1 MNYKKIYK
9 DETHS
14 GAYLFFGKE
23 KYLMENAVGYLLNK
37 YVKGSEA
44 FNYTKFKGS
53 EVKPEDIISACE
65 TYPVMNDKK
74 VVLVRDV
81 CDFLAIHEL
90 KNSFYEFLDKL
101 SDFVILIFWDTGDLK
116 KTTKFYKYF
125 KNNNRDMDFGKLSP
139 VDASRFVKSYFLRK
153 GKKINDREGALFI
166 KESGYLSKNEDLV
179 LLDLISEMDKI
190 AAAAKDKVITESD
203 IRSLITENIDTNIF
217 AFLDAMF
224 ERNRERALVEFHN
237 IVKLGEQYPII
248 FYMIIRQVKNLLSY
262 KILSQKNLSQA
273 EMMNKMGVSKFEFE
287 RKIMVYER
295 NFTIKFL
302 TDFYDELMKADE
314 FFKTSSVDEII
325 IFETLI
331 IKYCQ
336 GI

>member
-53 EVKPEDIISACE
+53 EVKPQDIISACE

-81 CDFLAIHEL
+81 CDFLANYEL
-90 KNSFYEFLDKL
+90 KDSFYEFLDKL

-125 KNNNRDMDFGKLSP
+125 KNNKRDIEFAKLGP
-139 VDASRFVKSYFLRK
+139 VDANRFVKSYFLRK
-153 GKKINDREGALFI
+153 GKKINDREAALFI
-166 KESGYLSKNEDLV
+166 KESGYTSKNEDLV

-190 AAAAKDKVITESD
+190 AAAAKDKVINESD

-217 AFLDAMF
+217 AFLDAMMQ
-224 ERNRERALVEFHN
+224 RNSERALVEFHN
-237 IVKLGEQYPII
+237 LVKLGEEYPII

-262 KILSQKNLSQA
+262 KILSEKNISQA
-273 EMMNKMGVSKFEFE
+273 EMMNKMGLSKFEFDK
-287 RKIMVYER
+287 KIRVYER
-295 NFTIKFL
+295 NFSKKFL
-302 TDFYDELMKADE
+302 TEFYDELIKADE

>member
-53 EVKPEDIISACE
+53 DVKPEDIISACE

-74 VVLVRDV
+74 IVLVRDV
-81 CDFLAIHEL
+81 CDFLANYEL
-90 KNSFYEFLDKL
+90 KDSFYEFLDKL
-101 SDFVILIFWDTGDLK
+101 SDFVILIFWDTGDIK

-125 KNNNRDMDFGKLSP
+125 KKNNRDIDFGKLSP
-139 VDASRFVKSYFLRK
+139 VDANRFVKSYFLRK
-153 GKKINDREGALFI
+153 GKKINDREAALFI
-166 KESGYLSKNEDLV
+166 KESGYTSKNEDLV

-190 AAAAKDKVITESD
+190 AAAAKSNHISESD
-203 IRSLITENIDTNIF
+203 IKSLITENIDTNIF
-217 AFLDAMF
+217 AFLDAMMQ
-224 ERNRERALVEFHN
+224 RNSERALVEFHN
-237 IVKLGEQYPII
+237 LVKLGEEYPVI

-262 KILSQKNLSQA
+262 KILSEKNISQA
-273 EMMNKMGVSKFEFE
+273 EMMNKMGLSKFEFE
-287 RKIMVYER
+287 RKIRVYER
-295 NFTIKFL
+295 NFSKKFL
-302 TDFYDELMKADE
+302 TEFYDELIKADE

>member
-53 EVKPEDIISACE
+53 EVKPQDIISACE

-81 CDFLAIHEL
+81 CDFLANYEL
-90 KNSFYEFLDKL
+90 KDSFYEFLDKL

-125 KNNNRDMDFGKLSP
+125 KNNKRDIEFAKLGP
-139 VDASRFVKSYFLRK
+139 VDENRFVKSYFLRK
-153 GKKINDREGALFI
+153 DKKINDREAALFI
-166 KESGYLSKNEDLV
+166 KESGYTSKNEDLV

-190 AAAAKDKVITESD
+190 AAAAKSNHISESD

-217 AFLDAMF
+217 AFLDAMI
-224 ERNRERALVEFHN
+224 ERNSERALVEFHN
-237 IVKLGEQYPII
+237 LVKLGEEYPVI

-262 KILSQKNLSQA
+262 KILSEKNISQA
-273 EMMNKMGVSKFEFE
+273 EMMNKMGLSKFEFE
-287 RKIMVYER
+287 IKIRGYER
-295 NFTIKFL
+295 NFSKKFL
-302 TDFYDELMKADE
+302 TEFYDELIKADE
-314 FFKTSSVDEII
+314 FFKTSSVNEII

>member
-53 EVKPEDIISACE
+53 EVKPQDIISACE

-81 CDFLAIHEL
+81 CDFLANYEL
-90 KNSFYEFLDKL
+90 KDSFYEFLDKL
-101 SDFVILIFWDTGDLK
+101 SDFVILIFWDTGDIK

-125 KNNNRDMDFGKLSP
+125 KKNNRDIDFGKLSP
-139 VDASRFVKSYFLRK
+139 VDANRFVKSYFLRK
-153 GKKINDREGALFI
+153 GKKINDREAALFI
-166 KESGYLSKNEDLV
+166 KESGYTSKNEDLV

-190 AAAAKDKVITESD
+190 AAAAKSNHISESD

-217 AFLDAMF
+217 AFLDAMMQ
-224 ERNRERALVEFHN
+224 RNSERALVEFHN
-237 IVKLGEQYPII
+237 LIKLGEEYPVI

-262 KILSQKNLSQA
+262 KILSEKNISQA
-273 EMMNKMGVSKFEFE
+273 EMMNKMGLSKFEFDK
-287 RKIMVYER
+287 KIRVYER
-295 NFTIKFL
+295 NFSKKFL
-302 TDFYDELMKADE
+302 TEFYGELIKADE

-331 IKYCQ
+331 IKYCKKS
-336 GI
+336 

>member
-53 EVKPEDIISACE
+53 EVKPQDIISACE

-81 CDFLAIHEL
+81 CDFLANYEL
-90 KNSFYEFLDKL
+90 KDSFYEFLDKL

-125 KNNNRDMDFGKLSP
+125 KKNNRDIDFGKLSP
-139 VDASRFVKSYFLRK
+139 VDANRFVKSYFLRK
-153 GKKINDREGALFI
+153 GKKINDREAALFI
-166 KESGYLSKNEDLV
+166 KESGYTSKNEDLV

-190 AAAAKDKVITESD
+190 AAAAKSNHISESD

-217 AFLDAMF
+217 AFLDAMMQ
-224 ERNRERALVEFHN
+224 RNSERALVEFHN
-237 IVKLGEQYPII
+237 LVKLGEEYPVI

-262 KILSQKNLSQA
+262 KILSEKNISQA

-287 RKIMVYER
+287 RKLRVYER
-295 NFTIKFL
+295 NFSKKFL
-302 TDFYDELMKADE
+302 TEFYDELIKADE

>member
-37 YVKGSEA
+37 YVKGTEA

-53 EVKPEDIISACE
+53 DVKPEDIISACE

-81 CDFLAIHEL
+81 CDFLANYEL
-90 KNSFYEFLDKL
+90 KDSFYEFLDKL

-116 KTTKFYKYF
+116 KTKKFYKYF
-125 KNNNRDMDFGKLSP
+125 KNNKRDIEFAKLGP
-139 VDASRFVKSYFLRK
+139 VDANRFVKSYFLRK
-153 GKKINDREGALFI
+153 GKKINDREAALFI
-166 KESGYLSKNEDLV
+166 KESGYSSKNEDLV

-190 AAAAKDKVITESD
+190 AAAAKSNLISESD

-217 AFLDAMF
+217 AFLDAMLQ
-224 ERNRERALVEFHN
+224 RNRERALVEFHN
-237 IVKLGEQYPII
+237 LVKLGEQY
-248 FYMIIRQVKNLLSY
+248 LS
-262 KILSQKNLSQA
+262 
-273 EMMNKMGVSKFEFE
+273 
-287 RKIMVYER
+287 
-295 NFTIKFL
+295 
-302 TDFYDELMKADE
+302 
-314 FFKTSSVDEII
+314 
-325 IFETLI
+325 LI
-331 IKYCQ
+331 HI
-336 GI
+336 

>member
-1 MNYKKIYK
+1 
-9 DETHS
+9 
-14 GAYLFFGKE
+14 
-23 KYLMENAVGYLLNK
+23 MENAVGYLLNK

-53 EVKPEDIISACE
+53 EVKPQDIISACE

-74 VVLVRDV
+74 LVLVRDV
-81 CDFLAIHEL
+81 CDFLANYEL
-90 KNSFYEFLDKL
+90 KDSFYEFLDKL
-101 SDFVILIFWDTGDLK
+101 SDFVILIFWDTGDIK

-125 KNNNRDMDFGKLSP
+125 KKNNRDIDFGKLSP
-139 VDASRFVKSYFLRK
+139 VDANRFVKSYFLRK
-153 GKKINDREGALFI
+153 GKKINDREAALFI
-166 KESGYLSKNEDLV
+166 KESGYTSKNEDLV

-190 AAAAKDKVITESD
+190 AAAAKSNHISESD

-217 AFLDAMF
+217 AFLDAMMQ
-224 ERNRERALVEFHN
+224 RNSERALVEFHN
-237 IVKLGEQYPII
+237 LVKLGEEYPVI

-262 KILSQKNLSQA
+262 KILSEKNISQA
-273 EMMNKMGVSKFEFE
+273 EMMNKMGLSKFEFE
-287 RKIMVYER
+287 RKIRVYER
-295 NFTIKFL
+295 NFSKKFL
-302 TDFYDELMKADE
+302 TEFYDELIKADE

>member
-53 EVKPEDIISACE
+53 EVKPQDIISACE

-81 CDFLAIHEL
+81 CDFLANYEL
-90 KNSFYEFLDKL
+90 KDSFYEFLDKL
-101 SDFVILIFWDTGDLK
+101 SVFVILIFWDTGDLK

-125 KNNNRDMDFGKLSP
+125 KNNKRDIEFAKLGP
-139 VDASRFVKSYFLRK
+139 VDANRFVKSYFLRK
-153 GKKINDREGALFI
+153 GKKINDREAALFI
-166 KESGYLSKNEDLV
+166 KESGYTSKNEDLV

-190 AAAAKDKVITESD
+190 AAAAKDKVINESD

-217 AFLDAMF
+217 AFLDAMMQ
-224 ERNRERALVEFHN
+224 RNSERALVEFHN

-273 EMMNKMGVSKFEFE
+273 EMMNKMGLSKFEFE
-287 RKIMVYER
+287 RKIRVYER
-295 NFTIKFL
+295 NFSKKFL
-302 TDFYDELMKADE
+302 TEFYDELIKADE

>member
-1 MNYKKIYK
+1 
-9 DETHS
+9 
-14 GAYLFFGKE
+14 
-23 KYLMENAVGYLLNK
+23 MENAVGYLLNK

-53 EVKPEDIISACE
+53 EVKPQDIISACE

-74 VVLVRDV
+74 LVLVKDV
-81 CDFLAIHEL
+81 CDFLALYEL
-90 KNSFYEFLDKL
+90 KDSFYEFLDKL
-101 SDFVILIFWDTGDLK
+101 SDFVILIFWDTGDIK

-125 KNNNRDMDFGKLSP
+125 KKNNRDIDFGKLGP
-139 VDASRFVKSYFLRK
+139 VDANRFVKSYFLRK
-153 GKKINDREGALFI
+153 GKKINDREAALFI
-166 KESGYLSKNEDLV
+166 KESGYTSKNEDLV

-217 AFLDAMF
+217 AFLDAMMQ
-224 ERNRERALVEFHN
+224 RNSERALVEFHN
-237 IVKLGEQYPII
+237 LVKLGEEYPVI

-262 KILSQKNLSQA
+262 KILSEKNISQA
-273 EMMNKMGVSKFEFE
+273 EMMNKMGLSKFEFE
-287 RKIMVYER
+287 RKIRVYER
-295 NFTIKFL
+295 NFSKKFL
-302 TDFYDELMKADE
+302 TEFYDELIKADE

>member
-53 EVKPEDIISACE
+53 EVKPQDIISACE

-81 CDFLAIHEL
+81 CDFLANYEL
-90 KNSFYEFLDKL
+90 KDSFYEFLDKL

-125 KNNNRDMDFGKLSP
+125 KNNKRDIEFAKLGP
-139 VDASRFVKSYFLRK
+139 VDANRFVKSYFLRK
-153 GKKINDREGALFI
+153 DKKINDREAALFI
-166 KESGYLSKNEDLV
+166 KESGYTSKNEDLV

-190 AAAAKDKVITESD
+190 AAAAKSNHISESD
-203 IRSLITENIDTNIF
+203 I
-217 AFLDAMF
+217 
-224 ERNRERALVEFHN
+224 
-237 IVKLGEQYPII
+237 II

-262 KILSQKNLSQA
+262 KILSEKNISQA
-273 EMMNKMGVSKFEFE
+273 EMMNKMGLSKFEFE
-287 RKIMVYER
+287 IKIRVYER
-295 NFTIKFL
+295 NFSKKFL
-302 TDFYDELMKADE
+302 TEFYDELIKADE

>member
-1 MNYKKIYK
+1 
-9 DETHS
+9 
-14 GAYLFFGKE
+14 
-23 KYLMENAVGYLLNK
+23 MENAVGYLLNK

-53 EVKPEDIISACE
+53 EVKPQDIISACE

-81 CDFLAIHEL
+81 CDFLANYEL
-90 KNSFYEFLDKL
+90 KDSFYEFLDKL

-125 KNNNRDMDFGKLSP
+125 KNNKRDIEFAKLGP
-139 VDASRFVKSYFLRK
+139 VDANRFVKSYFLRK
-153 GKKINDREGALFI
+153 GKKINDREAALFI
-166 KESGYLSKNEDLV
+166 KESGYTSKNEDLV

-217 AFLDAMF
+217 AFLDAMMQ
-224 ERNRERALVEFHN
+224 RNSERALVEFHN

-262 KILSQKNLSQA
+262 KILSEKNISQA
-273 EMMNKMGVSKFEFE
+273 EMMNKMGLSKFEFDK
-287 RKIMVYER
+287 KIRVYER
-295 NFTIKFL
+295 NFSKKFL
-302 TDFYDELMKADE
+302 TEFYDELIKADE

-331 IKYCQ
+331 IKYCKKS
-336 GI
+336 

>member
-53 EVKPEDIISACE
+53 EVKPQDIISACE

-81 CDFLAIHEL
+81 CDFLANYEL
-90 KNSFYEFLDKL
+90 KDSFYEFLDKL

-125 KNNNRDMDFGKLSP
+125 KNNKRDIEFAKLGP
-139 VDASRFVKSYFLRK
+139 VDANRFVKSYFLRK
-153 GKKINDREGALFI
+153 GKKINDREAALFI
-166 KESGYLSKNEDLV
+166 KESGYTSKNEDLV

-217 AFLDAMF
+217 AFLDAMMQ
-224 ERNRERALVEFHN
+224 RNSERALVEFHN
-237 IVKLGEQYPII
+237 LVKLGEEYPII

-262 KILSQKNLSQA
+262 KILSEKNISQA
-273 EMMNKMGVSKFEFE
+273 EMMNKMGLSKYEFE
-287 RKIMVYER
+287 RKLRVYER
-295 NFTIKFL
+295 NFSKKFL
-302 TDFYDELMKADE
+302 TEFYDELIKADE

>member
-1 MNYKKIYK
+1 
-9 DETHS
+9 
-14 GAYLFFGKE
+14 
-23 KYLMENAVGYLLNK
+23 
-37 YVKGSEA
+37 
-44 FNYTKFKGS
+44 
-53 EVKPEDIISACE
+53 
-65 TYPVMNDKK
+65 MNDKK

-81 CDFLAIHEL
+81 CDFLANYEL
-90 KNSFYEFLDKL
+90 KDSFYEFLDKL

-125 KNNNRDMDFGKLSP
+125 KNNKRDIEFAKLGP
-139 VDASRFVKSYFLRK
+139 VDANRFVKSYFLRK
-153 GKKINDREGALFI
+153 GKKINDREAALFI
-166 KESGYLSKNEDLV
+166 KESGYTSKNEDLV

-217 AFLDAMF
+217 AFLDAMMQ
-224 ERNRERALVEFHN
+224 RNSERALVEFHN
-237 IVKLGEQYPII
+237 LVKLGEEYPVI

-262 KILSQKNLSQA
+262 KILSEKNISQA
-273 EMMNKMGVSKFEFE
+273 EMMNKMGLSKYEFE
-287 RKIMVYER
+287 RKIRVYER
-295 NFTIKFL
+295 NFSKKFL
-302 TDFYDELMKADE
+302 TDFYEELIKADE

>member
-53 EVKPEDIISACE
+53 EVKPQDIISACE

-81 CDFLAIHEL
+81 CDFLALYEL
-90 KNSFYEFLDKL
+90 KDSFYEFLDKL
-101 SDFVILIFWDTGDLK
+101 SDFVILIFWDTGDIK

-125 KNNNRDMDFGKLSP
+125 KKNNRDIDFGKLSP
-139 VDASRFVKSYFLRK
+139 VDANRFVKSYFLRK
-153 GKKINDREGALFI
+153 GKKINDREAALFI
-166 KESGYLSKNEDLV
+166 KESGYTSKNEDLV

-190 AAAAKDKVITESD
+190 AAAAKSNHISESD

-217 AFLDAMF
+217 AFLDAMMQ
-224 ERNRERALVEFHN
+224 RNSERALVEFHN
-237 IVKLGEQYPII
+237 LVKLGEEYPII

-262 KILSQKNLSQA
+262 KILSEKNLSQA

-287 RKIMVYER
+287 RKLRVYER
-295 NFTIKFL
+295 NFSKKFL
-302 TDFYDELMKADE
+302 TDFYDELIKADE

>member
-44 FNYTKFKGS
+44 FNYTKFKGGD
-53 EVKPEDIISACE
+53 VKPEDIISACE

-74 VVLVRDV
+74 LVLVKDV
-81 CDFLAIHEL
+81 CDFLAIYEL
-90 KNSFYEFLDKL
+90 KDSFYEFLDKL
-101 SDFVILIFWDTGDLK
+101 SDFVILIFWDTGDIK

-125 KNNNRDMDFGKLSP
+125 KKNNRDIDFGKLSL
-139 VDASRFVKSYFLRK
+139 VDANRFVKSYFLRK
-153 GKKINDREGALFI
+153 GKKINDREAALFI
-166 KESGYLSKNEDLV
+166 KESGYTSKNEDLV

-190 AAAAKDKVITESD
+190 AAAAKDKVITEGD
-203 IRSLITENIDTNIF
+203 IRSLITENIDTSIF
-217 AFLDAMF
+217 KFTDAMLQ
-224 ERNRERALVEFHN
+224 RNSELALIELHN
-237 IVKLGEQYPII
+237 LIKLGEPLPLIYYFIV
-248 FYMIIRQVKNLLSY
+248 RQVKNLLSY
-262 KILSQKNLSQA
+262 KLLAEKN
-273 EMMNKMGVSKFEFE
+273 MNRREIFIKMGLKKLEFD
-287 RKIMVYER
+287 KIYSYER

-331 IKYCQ
+331 IKYCKKS
-336 GI
+336 

>member
-53 EVKPEDIISACE
+53 DVKPEDIISACE

-81 CDFLAIHEL
+81 CDFLANYEL
-90 KNSFYEFLDKL
+90 KDSFYEFLDKL

-125 KNNNRDMDFGKLSP
+125 KNNKRDIEFAKLGP
-139 VDASRFVKSYFLRK
+139 VDANRFVKSYFLRK
-153 GKKINDREGALFI
+153 GKKINDREAALFI
-166 KESGYLSKNEDLV
+166 KESGYTSKNEDLV

-217 AFLDAMF
+217 AFLDAMMQ
-224 ERNRERALVEFHN
+224 RNSEIALVEFHN
-237 IVKLGEQYPII
+237 LVKLGEEYPII

-262 KILSQKNLSQA
+262 KILSEKNISQA
-273 EMMNKMGVSKFEFE
+273 EMMNKMGLSKFEFE
-287 RKIMVYER
+287 RKIRVYER
-295 NFTIKFL
+295 NFSKKFL
-302 TDFYDELMKADE
+302 TEFYDELIKADE

>member
-53 EVKPEDIISACE
+53 DVKPEDIISACE

-81 CDFLAIHEL
+81 CDFLANYEL
-90 KNSFYEFLDKL
+90 KDSFYEFLDKL
-101 SDFVILIFWDTGDLK
+101 SDFVILIFWDTGDIK

-125 KNNNRDMDFGKLSP
+125 KKNNRDIDFGKLSP
-139 VDASRFVKSYFLRK
+139 VDANRFVKSYFLRK
-153 GKKINDREGALFI
+153 GKKINDREAALFI
-166 KESGYLSKNEDLV
+166 KESGYTSKNEDLV

-190 AAAAKDKVITESD
+190 AAAAKSNLISESD

-217 AFLDAMF
+217 AFLDAMMQ
-224 ERNRERALVEFHN
+224 RNSERALVEFHN
-237 IVKLGEQYPII
+237 LVKLGEEYPVI

-262 KILSQKNLSQA
+262 KILSEKNISQA
-273 EMMNKMGVSKFEFE
+273 EMMNKMGLSKFEFE
-287 RKIMVYER
+287 RKIRVYER
-295 NFTIKFL
+295 NFSKKFL
-302 TDFYDELMKADE
+302 TEFYDELIKADE